1 MPRLF
6 GRWFLP
12 AAIAVGALV
21 TIAAPLAPDAALAAQ
36 RPASPAPPATAE
48 PSSHARGPSAEADW
62 AGVDAAIRDAVAAGD
77 VPGAVVLIGRRD
89 QVVYRRAFGAR
100 ALVPVREP
108 LTAETVFDLA
118 SLTKVVATAPAVL
131 WLVER
136 GRVELD
142 APIGRYLDELRTPAL
157 QDVTIRR
164 LLLHDSGL
172 PDVPPRDAV
181 GRGFPEAGRLIAAAG
196 LTIPSGSG
204 FIYSDTGF
212 ILLGELVRRVSG
224 EPLDRFLQKRF
235 YGPLGMRNTAFHPP
249 ESWRTRIAP
258 TEAVDGG
265 PPLRGVVH
273 DRNARLLAGV
283 AGHAG
288 LFATADDL
296 GRFCRMLLRG
306 GELDGRRYLAEATVR
321 AMLTPVTIGE
331 VTRGLGWDMASPFSR
346 TLGPYL
352 PMGSGG
358 HTGFTGPAMWLD
370 PATGV
375 WLVLLT
381 NRVHP
386 HGKGSVVE
394 IRRRVS
400 GAVAARLVPL
410 GSPPPLALLEDPG
423 GPAADPPSPPAGPT
437 RTGLDVLAAEGFA
450 RLQGRRVGLVTNQT
464 GVDAQ
469 GRRGVDLLAGA
480 PGVKLVALFAPE
492 HGLAGQAD
500 TKVPH
505 ERDAATGLPVWS
517 LYGAER
523 RPTTEM
529 LAGVDTL
536 VFDVQDVGVRYYTYL
551 TTLVYL
557 LEEGERRRLPV
568 VVLDRPNPITG
579 RIVEGPVMDPD
590 LRSFTAPHPIAVRSG
605 LTIGEFARMVTAER
619 RLRVDLTVVP
629 LENWSRSRWFEETG
643 LPWVNPSP
651 NIRAPRQALLYAGI
665 GLLEQT
671 NVSVGRGT
679 PWPFEVVGAPWI
691 TRPRDVADALN
702 ARGLAGVRFE
712 AVSFTP
718 TGSVHAGQTVGGV
731 RLVVTDR
738 DVVRPIAVAL
748 TLAREL
754 HARHVE
760 FRPAAIQNLLV
771 SRAPFWAFLRGDP
784 VSAVLGWAEATR
796 PSYMARRA
804 TYLLYR

>member
-1 MPRLF
+1 MRPLVGRL
-6 GRWFLP
+6 
-12 AAIAVGALV
+12 ALV
-21 TIAAPLAPDAALAAQ
+21 ALSVLAALSAA
-36 RPASPAPPATAE
+36 AAAPPAPAASSEWAE
-48 PSSHARGPSAEADW
+48 
-62 AGVDAAIRDAVAAGD
+62 VDAAMRDAVAAGD
-77 VPGAVVLIGRRD
+77 VPGAVVVIGRHD
-89 QVVYRRAFGAR
+89 QVLHRRAVGAR
-100 ALVPVREP
+100 ALVPAREP

-131 WLVER
+131 WLVEH
-136 GRVELD
+136 GQVDLD
-142 APIGRYLDELRTPAL
+142 APIGRYLDELRTSAL
-157 QDVTIRR
+157 QEVTVRR
-164 LLLHDSGL
+164 LLLHQSGL
-172 PDVPPRDAV
+172 PDVPARDAA
-181 GRGFPEAGRLIAAAG
+181 GRGFPEAARAIAAAG
-196 LTIPSGSG
+196 LSIAPGAG

-224 EPLDRFLQKRF
+224 LPLDRFMQQRF
-235 YGPLGMRNTAFHPP
+235 YGPLGMRDTTFRPP
-249 ESWRTRIAP
+249 QAWRPRIAP

-306 GELDGRRYLAEATVR
+306 GELGGRRYLGEATVR
-321 AMLTPVTIGE
+321 AMFAPVSIGE
-331 VTRGLGWDMASPFSR
+331 VTRGLGWDMVSPYSR
-346 TLGPYL
+346 TLGPFL
-352 PMGSGG
+352 PMGSAG
-358 HTGFTGPAMWLD
+358 HTGFTGPALWLD

-386 HGKGSVVE
+386 NGKGSVVE

-400 GAVAARLVPL
+400 AAVATRLVPL
-410 GSPPPLALLEDPG
+410 GSPPPLALLDDPG
-423 GPAADPPSPPAGPT
+423 GPAADPPPPPAGPT
-437 RTGLDVLAAEGFA
+437 RTGLDALAAEGFA
-450 RLQGRRVGLVTNQT
+450 RLHGRRVGLVTNQT

-469 GRRGVDLLAGA
+469 GRRGADLLAAA

-500 TKVPH
+500 AKVPH

-523 RPTTEM
+523 RPTAEM
-529 LAGVDTL
+529 LAGIDTL

-557 LEEGERRRLPV
+557 LEEAERRSLRV

-579 RIVEGPVMDPD
+579 RVVEGPVMDPD

-605 LTIGEFARMVTAER
+605 LTIGEFARMVAAER
-619 RLRVDLTVVP
+619 RLAVDLTVVP
-629 LENWSRSRWFEETG
+629 LEGWSRSRWFDETG

-651 NIRAPRQALLYAGI
+651 NIRSPRQALLYAGI

-679 PWPFEVVGAPWI
+679 PWPFEVVGAPWVA
-691 TRPRDVADALN
+691 RPRDLADALN

-712 AVSFTP
+712 PASFAP
-718 TGSVHAGQTVGGV
+718 GESVYAGQTLGGV
-731 RLVVTDR
+731 RFVVTDR
-738 DVVRPIAVAL
+738 DALRPVAVAFA
-748 TLAREL
+748 LAREL
-754 HARHVE
+754 RARHPQ
-760 FRPAAIQNLLV
+760 FRPAAIQNLLA
-771 SRAPFWAFLRGDP
+771 SRAPLWAFLRGDP
-784 VSAVLGWAEATR
+784 ASTVLGWAEATR

-804 TYLLYR
+804 AYLLYR